1 MNDKEIFVSIQ
12 FGVETHLV
20 GTLWCHQKNNRQSAS
35 FMYDHNWLKHP
46 ERFAIDPALQ
56 LTPGTFHTSE
66 SQLLFGA
73 IGDSAP
79 DRWGRVLMRRSENA
93 RAKANGETPRSLQE
107 ADYLLGVH
115 DEARLGALRFSEHPN
130 GPFLADDDK
139 KSIPPL
145 IRLPQLLGA
154 TERYLN
160 ESESYEDLR
169 LLLLP
174 GSSLGGARPKASIRD
189 HDGSLLLAKFPRKDD
204 GHQVVLWEAVA
215 LTLAKKAGIDTV
227 SWRLEKIMDSP
238 VLLIHRF
245 DRSHANR
252 IPFLSAMSMLG
263 SQDYERHNYLE
274 ITYALLLYGSKSS
287 QDAEELW
294 RRIVFSILISN
305 TDDHLRN
312 HGFLYTGTNGWR
324 LSPAYDINPV
334 PSMASQRLFATSISP
349 EINESTISAALSVID
364 SFKIKRQRALEILH
378 EVVFATRNWRQAAQ
392 LFGLEKNEIEQ
403 MAPAFDH
410 GEMAYAQVICK
421 T

>member
-174 GSSLGGARPKASIRD
+174 GSSLGGARPKLPYETTMDLCCWRNFHEKMMVIKLSYGKR
-189 HDGSLLLAKFPRKDD
+189 
-204 GHQVVLWEAVA
+204 
-215 LTLAKKAGIDTV
+215 
-227 SWRLEKIMDSP
+227 WRLHLQRKLVSIQSLGDWKKSWTHPYCLSTGLIAVMPIESP
-238 VLLIHRF
+238 
-245 DRSHANR
+245 SC
-252 IPFLSAMSMLG
+252 
-263 SQDYERHNYLE
+263 
-274 ITYALLLYGSKSS
+274 
-287 QDAEELW
+287 
-294 RRIVFSILISN
+294 
-305 TDDHLRN
+305 LR
-312 HGFLYTGTNGWR
+312 
-324 LSPAYDINPV
+324 
-334 PSMASQRLFATSISP
+334 
-349 EINESTISAALSVID
+349 
-364 SFKIKRQRALEILH
+364 
-378 EVVFATRNWRQAAQ
+378 
-392 LFGLEKNEIEQ
+392 
-403 MAPAFDH
+403 
-410 GEMAYAQVICK
+410 
-421 T
+421 